1 MQPAPMSPIRTW
13 STDDASPGQ
22 RLGYWVDSICEGF
35 LEMSVQ
41 SERQVDFS
49 GRLVSAPCGPIGVNR
64 VYGSAQDV
72 YRTPGAISR
81 SKDNYFYL
89 LSKTDLPW
97 TAVQAGRSVPMQPN
111 DLVLIDSRRCYE
123 FHFPMTADSIS
134 LQLPPE
140 WLRSWLVDPAD
151 QVARRIDGQSGW
163 GSTLSSFVRQ
173 LSPEATVA
181 SPLPT
186 ALLSDQLGVLLGL
199 ATGAAATTKTT
210 REGGAAE
217 SLHARIVDA
226 IRQRHAEPGLTA
238 SDLAAQLAMSPRTVH
253 RAMANRGMTFAQQLM
268 ACRMSAARRMLDD
281 ARFDRLSL
289 AEIGRR
295 AGLADAS
302 HFTRLCRRHLGMT
315 PAALRLD
322 NR

>member
-1 MQPAPMSPIRTW
+1 MQPAPGSPIRTW
-13 STDDASPGQ
+13 STDDVPPGQ
-22 RLGYWVDSICEGF
+22 RLDYWVDSICEGF

-41 SERQVDFS
+41 TQRRVDLS

-64 VYGSAQDV
+64 VDGSAQDV
-72 YRTPGAISR
+72 YRTPGAIAR
-81 SKDNYFYL
+81 SKDNFFFL

-97 TAVQAGRSVPMQPN
+97 TVVQAGRSAPLQPN

-123 FHFPMTADSIS
+123 FHFPVTADSIS

-140 WLRSWLVDPAD
+140 WLKTWLVDPAA
-151 QVARRIDGQSGW
+151 QVAHRIDGRSGW

-173 LSPEATVA
+173 LSPETAAA

-199 ATGAAATTKTT
+199 ATGALAVTKTPG
-210 REGGAAE
+210 EGGAAA
-217 SLHARIVDA
+217 SLHARVVDA
-226 IRQRHAEPGLTA
+226 IRQRHSEPGLTA
-238 SDLAAQLAMSPRTVH
+238 GEVAAQLAMSPRTLH

-268 ACRMSAARRMLDD
+268 ACRMAAARRMLDD
-281 ARFDRLSL
+281 SRFDRLSL

-295 AGLADAS
+295 VGLVDAS
-302 HFTRLCRRHLGMT
+302 HFTRLCRLHLGMT
-315 PAALRLD
+315 PTALRRQ